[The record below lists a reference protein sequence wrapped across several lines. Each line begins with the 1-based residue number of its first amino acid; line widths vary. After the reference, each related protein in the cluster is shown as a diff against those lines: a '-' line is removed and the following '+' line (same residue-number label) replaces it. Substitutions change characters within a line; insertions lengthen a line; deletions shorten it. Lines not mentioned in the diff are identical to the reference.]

1 MHHGF
6 VYNIDIM
13 QLKQRNSKKQGDV
26 GMGVAIGY
34 FASHGHTVCVPLTDS
49 QDYDLVVDI
58 DNKLQRIQVKTTTS
72 LRMGK
77 NIGYD
82 VELRVRG
89 GNRSGT
95 GKSKS
100 FDSTKADQL
109 FILTSRGDQ
118 YLIPT
123 SQVRGKTSITV
134 GDKMYTEFIVSGS
147 ENIEN
152 PGELFS

>member
-1 MHHGF
+1 M
-6 VYNIDIM
+6 M
-13 QLKQRNSKKQGDV
+13 QLKQKNSKKQGDV

-58 DNKLQRIQVKTTTS
+58 DNKLQRVQVKTTTS
-72 LRMGK
+72 SRRRTK

-109 FILTSRGDQ
+109 FILTACGDQ

-123 SQVRGKTSITV
+123 SQVKGKTSITV
-134 GDKMYTEFIVSGS
+134 GDKMYNEFIVAGR
-147 ENIEN
+147 ENIEK
-152 PGELFS
+152 PGTLFLE